1 MVGRL
6 GRNVFDGSIYGPYI
20 INGAG
25 PHLDVL
31 RRLQPRVATV
41 LDPNV
46 DDVRALRAVCPHT
59 QIVGRIY
66 KPDSEVEARIRANP
80 EDAAAWAHALANANS
95 AVAAGLIDWVHIANE
110 VCQFADGLPL
120 LNRFELRRM
129 ELEERRG
136 RGAAIGGFSVGQL
149 DLPAHDRMALWRL
162 VYPMLWYADRSKRK
176 HVLAIHQYGAPT
188 LYGPEEKGG
197 APWLINRF
205 EAQVLPRLPMKD
217 LGIVVQ
223 EYGRDGLLLN
233 DLGRSVFDP
242 DGVRRRRRDA
252 WQGSVASAAGP
263 RPAHRLAYGAG
274 ETRAA
279 NSPPRGWSVFSSAE
293 EYVREL
299 LNMAQWLEQ
308 FSDRM
313 LGYCLFC
320 VGKSSPWETYDHA
333 GPVLE
338 ALAVAERV

>member
-6 GRNVFDGSIYGPYI
+6 GRNVFGGSIYGPYI

-31 RRLQPRVATV
+31 RRLSPLATV

-66 KPDSEVEARIRANP
+66 KPDSEVEARIRAHP
-80 EDAAAWAHALANANS
+80 EDAAAWAHELANANS

-110 VCQFADGLPL
+110 ICQFADGLPL

-129 ELEERRG
+129 QLEERRG
-136 RGAAIGGFSVGQL
+136 PGAAIGGFSVGQS
-149 DLPAHDRMALWRL
+149 DLPAHDRMASVAAGLSHAPVCGSQQAQARAGDSPVRRAHPVWAGRKGRRSL
-162 VYPMLWYADRSKRK
+162 VDQSLR
-176 HVLAIHQYGAPT
+176 GA
-188 LYGPEEKGG
+188 G
-197 APWLINRF
+197 A
-205 EAQVLPRLPMKD
+205 ARLPMKD

-242 DGVRRRRRDA
+242 EEFGV
-252 WQGSVASAAGP
+252 GVVTP
-263 RPAHRLAYGAG
+263 
-274 ETRAA
+274 
-279 NSPPRGWSVFSSAE
+279 
-293 EYVREL
+293 
-299 LNMAQWLEQ
+299 
-308 FSDRM
+308 
-313 LGYCLFC
+313 
-320 VGKSSPWETYDHA
+320 GKDLVPTPTPSC
-333 GPVLE
+333 
-338 ALAVAERV
+338 